1 MAELAVISQDFCSLQ
16 ELQSQSVRRI
26 DFKSISPWV
35 QAQYSLG
42 PLDSSVMTS
51 YNYSYGFMRRVS
63 PDETRVGNLKIT
75 KSITYTGGGSISFGS
90 AFLDMDTNRIINLG
104 NAEMGNVAL
113 PQGIPHH
120 AVNLAVGD
128 QRYLRK
134 EVWSTDENRTMMNDL
149 IFGSDLTIKRNV
161 ANGRLFIT
169 ATNNISD
176 VTASIRLDAPSSTIT
191 LNAANSGVFIRGNI
205 GIIGTSR
212 LDNFLFFST
221 GAANAQTRRIAGVRR
236 LTDINEYIGTS
247 YDNDPMTV
255 GDVKAYVFQR
265 GMIMLWG
272 GPTSGNFNTAG
283 LGINNLQGWALCN
296 GQSHTFRNV
305 TTVTP
310 DLRDKFIISAF
321 SYSGSEWQSNIT
333 GTLTRTGGSKDAI
346 IVSHNHVATPSITE
360 DGAHTH
366 TISDPGHIH
375 SYDFRKG
382 GSGSGTASSGLGGVE
397 ARNTTSR
404 TTGITIQNSGAHS
417 HTVGVGI
424 GFTGESGT
432 NKNLPPFYALAYI
445 IKL

>member
-1 MAELAVISQDFCSLQ
+1 
-16 ELQSQSVRRI
+16 
-26 DFKSISPWV
+26 
-35 QAQYSLG
+35 
-42 PLDSSVMTS
+42 
-51 YNYSYGFMRRVS
+51 MRRVS
-63 PDETRVGNLKIT
+63 PNETRVGNLKIT
-75 KSITYTGGGSISFGS
+75 KNITYTAGGTVSFGS

-104 NAEMGNVAL
+104 NAEMGNVAT
-113 PQGIPHH
+113 PQGTPHH

-149 IFGSDLTIKRNV
+149 IFGSDLSIKRNV

-169 ATNNISD
+169 ATNNTSD
-176 VTASIRLDAPSSTIT
+176 VTASIRLDAPNSTIT
-191 LNAANSGVFIRGNI
+191 LNAANSGVFIRGNV
-205 GIIGTSR
+205 GVVGTSR

-221 GAANAQTRRIAGVRR
+221 GASNAQTRRISGVRR

-296 GQSHTFRNV
+296 GQSHTFRGV
-305 TTVTP
+305 STTTP
-310 DLRDKFIISAF
+310 DLRDKFIIGAF
-321 SYSGSEWQSNIT
+321 SYSGSEWQTNIT
-333 GTLTRTGGSKDAI
+333 GTLARTGGSKDAI
-346 IVSHNHVATPSITE
+346 IVNHNHVATPSITR
-360 DGAHTH
+360 DGAHSH
-366 TISDPGHIH
+366 TITDPGHFH
-375 SYDFRKG
+375 SVSTNKG
-382 GSGSGTASSGLGGVE
+382 GGASGTGSPLAAGSTDK
-397 ARNTTSR
+397 NTTSV
-404 TTGITIQNSGAHS
+404 TTGITIQNGGEHT

-424 GFTGESGT
+424 GFTGEDGT